1 MYYFDK
7 RYWNL
12 LKYNENNVYILR
24 NLFYIMR
31 KINRYWTNC
40 VHNKFRHWFNQSV
53 FYQLYVKAH
62 RCKDIKKKKNSSRR
76 MYIDFFF
83 FLFLLKLLDDARLFG
98 IDVGNCRTR
107 LASYTN
113 YTWIDWYMAC
123 SRCLAIE
130 YTVLFVCC
138 NQPIIKLPAEAGTI
152 CDYTL
157 KLFEAFAHSL

>member
-31 KINRYWTNC
+31 KINRYRIVYTINSDIDLI
-40 VHNKFRHWFNQSV
+40 NQYSIS
-53 FYQLYVKAH
+53 YMWKHIDVK
-62 RCKDIKKKKNSSRR
+62 ILKKKKFESSNVYR
-76 MYIDFFF
+76 FFF

-107 LASYTN
+107 LTSYTN

>member
-31 KINRYWTNC
+31 KINRYRIVYTINSDIDLI
-40 VHNKFRHWFNQSV
+40 NQYSIS
-53 FYQLYVKAH
+53 YMWKHIDVK
-62 RCKDIKKKKNSSRR
+62 ILKKKKKFESSNVYR
-76 MYIDFFF
+76 FFF

>member
-7 RYWNL
+7 RYWNW

-24 NLFYIMR
+24 DLLYIMR
-31 KINRYWTNC
+31 KINRYRTNC
-40 VHNKFRHWFNQSV
+40 VHNKFRHWFNQSIS
-53 FYQLYVKAH
+53 YIWKHIDVK
-62 RCKDIKKKKNSSRR
+62 ILKKKKKFESSNVYR
-76 MYIDFFF
+76 FLFF

-107 LASYTN
+107 LTSYTN